1 MDNNRKYQLSARRI
15 NMKKY
20 IKERIHDFIGK
31 LNQNRNTIMVKA
43 IALLVATLITL
54 FVAIR
59 TINFYLPKMEDGEIT
74 RNISDILNHLPD
86 IPEDMDIRPYEAGL
100 PLFVRLDI
108 MRIQEN
114 YNRGQESRVIYQS
127 EDGLNYLEIYI
138 FDNMVKFSVTSK
150 NRAYVGEGY
159 TGIEANVSIYKK
171 GETLAIYGR
180 NNIHS
185 GNIVYCIVGQEN
197 IQLGNLYHQGIKNTD
212 TPNERGNE

>member
-1 MDNNRKYQLSARRI
+1 
-15 NMKKY
+15 MKKY

-43 IALLVATLITL
+43 IALLVATLIIL

-74 RNISDILNHLPD
+74 RNISDIINHLPE
-86 IPEDMDIRPYEAGL
+86 IPEDMDTRPYEAGL

-114 YNRGQESRVIYQS
+114 YNRGQESRIIYQS
-127 EDGLNYLEIYI
+127 ENGLNYLEIYI
-138 FDNMVKFSVTSK
+138 FNNMVKFSVTSK

-159 TGIEANVSIYKK
+159 TGIEANVSIYKN
-171 GETLAIYGR
+171 GETLIIYGR
-180 NNIHS
+180 NSIYS
-185 GNIVYCIVGQEN
+185 DNIVYCTVGEEN
-197 IQLGNLYHQGIKNTD
+197 IQLGNLY
-212 TPNERGNE
+212 